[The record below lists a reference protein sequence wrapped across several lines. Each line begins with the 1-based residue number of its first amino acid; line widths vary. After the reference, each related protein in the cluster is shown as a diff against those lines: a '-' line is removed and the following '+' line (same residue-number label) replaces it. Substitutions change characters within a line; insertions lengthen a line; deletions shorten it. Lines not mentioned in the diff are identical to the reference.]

1 MTAFDG
7 RFPDRCVWKG
17 KNHTRILKLRGT
29 SMEIKNWTYE
39 EFPEFTE
46 VIDGVEVIDTTRDEA
61 SID

>member
-1 MTAFDG
+1 
-7 RFPDRCVWKG
+7 
-17 KNHTRILKLRGT
+17 
-29 SMEIKNWTYE
+29 MEIKNWTYE